1 MRPSQNFSKSW
12 IALQILFGLGLIA
25 TTAFI
30 LVVALPSGYDLEVGD
45 VATRDIRSPRD
56 ITFVSEIRSEQARQE
71 ATRNVEQIYTS
82 PDAMV
87 ARQQLERMRD
97 VLAFLSALRLDPHA
111 SDAERYAWL
120 VAVEELTEF
129 PRSDAEVIFNLSE
142 SSWNRVQLESL
153 RLLDQIMR
161 QEEIRESRLPEVR
174 EWIPVLI
181 PFELAQDEA
190 DLVSELVSRFI
201 QPNVFYDVTATE
213 HAQEIAREEVGPA
226 FRTFRSGEI
235 IVREGNVV
243 TALDREAFTELD
255 LTDQQRNQ
263 LDIGVAMLFA
273 STLTL
278 VLGGYLVRLQP
289 EVLDGGRLELLM
301 FLLLALFMIL
311 ARVLLPVGDLLPY
324 LYPGAA
330 LAMLL
335 AATVGVT
342 PAIGLTIFLALVGG
356 WIGGHSLGITALIAL
371 GGSGAALT
379 LPKYPYTGSIFR
391 SGILAGLV
399 QAAALIVF
407 LSRDLST
414 EPLSVLIQ
422 AGVCVGSGI
431 IAGGLT
437 VGGLFL
443 LAPLFDLTTSFRL
456 MELSRPNHPLLQRL
470 LREVPGTFNHVMMV
484 ASLAEQAADR
494 IGANSLL
501 TRVGAYYHDIG
512 KLTRPYFFSE
522 NQQGVSNPHDRLDP
536 YTSAEIIVGHVRDGV
551 KLAKQYHLPAEVRA
565 FITEHHGTAKIS
577 FFYQKAIE
585 AAGDEESLVDES
597 QFHYPGPLPQRR
609 ETLLLML
616 ADSSEAATRA
626 RQPSTPEELEEVVDY
641 IFQQRIR
648 DGQLDECPITM
659 RELSMVKDTYI
670 ELLRGAFHP
679 RVKYP
684 EPNKT
689 EDTSDEQETSD

>member
-1 MRPSQNFSKSW
+1 MRLSQDFSKSW

-30 LVVALPSGYDLEVGD
+30 LVVALPSGYDLEAGD

-71 ATRNVEQIYTS
+71 ATRNVERIYTS

-87 ARQQLERMRD
+87 ARQQLERMRE
-97 VLAFLSALRLDPHA
+97 VLAFLSALRLDPRA

-120 VAVEELTEF
+120 VAVEELSEF

-142 SSWNRVQLESL
+142 SSWNRIQLESL
-153 RLLDQIMR
+153 RLLDQVMR
-161 QEEIRESRLPEVR
+161 QEEIRESQLPEVR
-174 EWIPVLI
+174 EWIPVLV

-201 QPNVFYDVTATE
+201 HPNVFYDVAATE
-213 HAQEIAREEVGPA
+213 RAQEIAREEVGPA

-263 LDIGVAMLFA
+263 LDIGVAVLFA

-289 EVLDGGRLELLM
+289 EVLDVGRLELLM
-301 FLLLALFMIL
+301 FLLLALFMTL
-311 ARVLLPVGDLLPY
+311 ARVLLPAGDLLPY

-330 LAMLL
+330 LSMLIT
-335 AATVGVT
+335 ATVGVM

-356 WIGGHSLGITALIAL
+356 WIAGHSLSITALIAL
-371 GGSGAALT
+371 GGVFAALT
-379 LPKYPYTGSIFR
+379 LPKYPYTGPIFR
-391 SGILAGLV
+391 SGMLAGLV

-422 AGVCVGSGI
+422 AGVCVGSGV

-443 LAPLFDLTTSFRL
+443 LAPPFDLTTSFRL

-536 YTSAEIIVGHVRDGV
+536 YTSAEIIVGHVRDGME
-551 KLAKQYHLPAEVRA
+551 LARKYHLPAEVRA

-659 RELSMVKDTYI
+659 HELSMVKDTYI

-684 EPNKT
+684 EPKKAEVT
-689 EDTSDEQETSD
+689 ADE